1 MYVGHFLCGVAR
13 VKRYVNLY
21 LDLYRQQPEM
31 DDQHV
36 DVGYPEKIF
45 ADAHACANCVCNL
58 TSASYFAI

>member
-31 DDQHV
+31 DNQMSTL
-36 DVGYPEKIF
+36 PTLEKYLRTPMAVLFVFTI
-45 ADAHACANCVCNL
+45 
-58 TSASYFAI
+58 